1 LSLGISTPFKTL
13 FLSLFFAL
21 FLTSCSKTGEIF
33 GIDIPKDNVVD
44 NAVNDAIYYP
54 VQEQMCSWGFR
65 SSGCEEE
72 TTTITSSSSETN
84 KTTPIEEINTTC
96 QTGFTLVS
104 NICVPTSN
112 QNSNKLK
119 DITSKWYDILT
130 EAQQL
135 SIQKDKNNLDPNN
148 KDLTILTLLDIVP
161 KDGLKMLKDTKV
173 SLPYYIFN
181 KKVDT
186 QLAYVESSDK
196 SIVSPH
202 IIDSSNGA
210 FKVIDSNS
218 ILFLELE
225 AKGEVNQSASVSL
238 KVQQEDATKFD
249 KESLKVS
256 IVENN
261 QTYTYNPVSLFFT
274 YNTIIIEE
282 NDSRNIYFGIS
293 YTIDSNVT
301 VVVRSDLEQILAD
314 QNKTLDLQNIGEN
327 NNIISAFVSNEN
339 GVPFNFRL
347 DAKGKAGDT
356 MELFLVAIDNHGKY
370 DYKKFNVLIVAKG
383 KGDYTDTNSTT
394 TPDNSK
400 NPTISGDNFETLN
413 ETQKALVNSDH
424 NNYDTGSSDK
434 PIITIFNPEKDIKLH
449 KGESLTTSFY
459 VKDLGKDTI
468 YTNVYDD
475 IKKVTANMENY
486 GKYTITHSNK
496 FFFLTLEAVGEV
508 GDTTNI
514 TIRSQNANDE
524 KLFDQEG
531 FKVTIVADDVESSYI
546 EPLIYLG
553 FKKLYIEEDGERTG
567 LQFAIAHSKT
577 TTPNIVIADE
587 SVAKFDKWITKN
599 PPKFSIKATGRSG
612 SQTTMTITA
621 NDGIKTDER
630 TINIYIIQAGQLK
643 NYIDKEKEA
652 DNNSNVKTCE
662 AGQHL
667 ENDKCVVDKID
678 PTCQTGETL
687 INGKCISDSTG
698 GETTPTCT
706 AGQHLDTTNKCVP
719 DSTDLT
725 CDTGFTLKNGK
736 CISDSTGDPTD
747 PTCTTDYH
755 IENGI
760 CVPNEVVITC
770 DTGFTLKDGKCIS
783 DLTGEITEPICDDNY
798 HIENNKCIANIV
810 EPICDV
816 NSKLVDGKCISD
828 STGEPTTPTCEVGFH
843 IENNQCVTDNTDP
856 TCNSGYHLSGG
867 ECIADDGKTDPIPPM
882 CQNGYNLKNG
892 VCVISLV
899 CETGYHIDN
908 EKCII
913 NLPNCE
919 TGFHLENS
927 TCILDKNTTVLD
939 CGDLEHEEN
948 GICVDNANRD
958 NLDSIPYSEWT
969 ENEKNAKS
977 VEICTIKMDSAGFK
991 IIEATAVTAEGF
1003 ANSDGTII
1011 LHTTKTPII
1020 NGITQNVTLKLI
1032 YQEVNGAVST
1042 NKVLDSTFRLPKFRV
1057 DYTVDYAGKTFYI
1070 IDESNGKCFINVF
1083 PNENSIP
1090 FGILDIVTPDGVNG
1104 NF

>member
-1 LSLGISTPFKTL
+1 MSLGISTPFKTL
-13 FLSLFFAL
+13 FLSLFVAL

-54 VQEQMCSWGFR
+54 FQEQMCSWGFR

-72 TTTITSSSSETN
+72 TTTTTSSSPEINKTIPVQETN
-84 KTTPIEEINTTC
+84 KTC
-96 QTGFTLVS
+96 QTGFKLVGDT
-104 NICVPTSN
+104 CVPVSN
-112 QNSNKLK
+112 QNGDKLK

-130 EAQQL
+130 EEQQL
-135 SIQKDKNNLDPNN
+135 SIQKDKNNLYPNK
-148 KDLTILTLLDIVP
+148 KDLTILTLLDMIP
-161 KDGLKMLKDTKV
+161 ENGLQMFKNTKV

-181 KKVDT
+181 EKVDT
-186 QLAYVESSDK
+186 QLAYVESANPN
-196 SIVSPH
+196 IISPH

-210 FKVIDSNS
+210 FKVINSNS

-225 AKGEVNQSASVSL
+225 AKGEVNQSTSISL
-238 KVQQEDATKFD
+238 KIQQEDATKFD
-249 KESLKVS
+249 TESLEVS
-256 IVENN
+256 IVERNESH
-261 QTYTYNPVSLFFT
+261 TYNPVSLFFT

-282 NDSRNIYFGIS
+282 DDSRNIYFGIS

-301 VVVRSDLEQILAD
+301 VVVRSNIEKILAD
-314 QNKTLDLQNIGEN
+314 KNQTLDLQNIGEN
-327 NNIISAFVSNEN
+327 NNMINASVSNAN
-339 GVPFNFRL
+339 GVPFHFRL

-356 MELFLVAIDNHGKY
+356 IELFLVAIDSRGKY

-394 TPDNSK
+394 TTPDNSK
-400 NPTISGDNFETLN
+400 NPTISGDDFETLN

-434 PIITIFNPEKDIKLH
+434 PIITIFNPETVIKLH

-459 VKDLGKDTI
+459 VKDLGKDSI
-468 YTNVYDD
+468 YTSVYDD
-475 IKKVTANMENY
+475 IQKVKANIEKF

-524 KLFDQEG
+524 KLFDQED
-531 FKVTIVADDVESSYI
+531 FKVMIVADDVKSSYI

-553 FKKLYIEEDGERTG
+553 FNKLYIEENGERNG

-577 TTPNIVIADE
+577 TTPNIEVADE
-587 SVAKFDKWITKN
+587 SIAKFDKWITKN

-630 TINIYIIQAGQLK
+630 TINIYIIQAGQLE
-643 NYIDKEKEA
+643 NYRYKETEV
-652 DNNSNVKTCE
+652 DNISNIITCE
-662 AGQHL
+662 TGQHL
-667 ENDKCVVDKID
+667 ENEKCVVDKTD
-678 PTCQTGETL
+678 PTCKTGETL
-687 INGKCISDSTG
+687 TNGKCIVNSTG
-698 GETTPTCT
+698 NP
-706 AGQHLDTTNKCVP
+706 
-719 DSTDLT
+719 
-725 CDTGFTLKNGK
+725 
-736 CISDSTGDPTD
+736 IDPD
-747 PTCTTDYH
+747 PTCSTGFH
-755 IENGI
+755 IENGA
-760 CVPNEVVITC
+760 CVLNEVVITC

-783 DLTGEITEPICDDNY
+783 DSTGETTEPVCDDNY
-798 HIENNKCIANIV
+798 HIENAKCVANII
-810 EPICDV
+810 EPTCDV

-828 STGEPTTPTCEVGFH
+828 STGDPTTPTCETGFH
-843 IENNQCVTDNTDP
+843 IENNQCITDNTDP
-856 TCNSGYHLSGG
+856 TCNTGYHLSNGT
-867 ECIADDGKTDPIPPM
+867 CIADDGKKDQIPPM
-882 CQNGYNLKNG
+882 CQDGYKLQNNL
-892 VCVISLV
+892 CVISLV

-908 EKCII
+908 GKCII
-913 NLPNCE
+913 DLPNCE
-919 TGFHLENS
+919 TGFHLEKTS
-927 TCILDKNTTVLD
+927 CVSDTNTTTPLD
-939 CGDLEHEEN
+939 CGETKHEAN

-1003 ANSDGTII
+1003 ANSDSTII
-1011 LHTTKTPII
+1011 LHTNKTPII

-1032 YQEVNGAVST
+1032 YQVVFGAVST
-1042 NKVLDSTFRLPKFRV
+1042 NKVLDSSFKVPRFRI
-1057 DYTVDYAGKTFYI
+1057 DYTIDYSEKTFYI
-1070 IDESNGKCFINVF
+1070 IDESNGKCYVNTF
-1083 PNENSIP
+1083 PSENTIP
-1090 FGILDIVTPDGVNG
+1090 FGILGLVEPK
-1104 NF
+1104 